1 MQISFFKA
9 LVFTLFTAGSALA
22 ITGCGDSQGP
32 AERTGERID
41 DTAEQMTESF
51 SDTYE
56 NFSERAQES
65 MDDTREYFESEQ

>member
-1 MQISFFKA
+1 MQTSFLKV

-41 DTAEQMTESF
+41 DTTEQMTERF

-56 NFSERAQES
+56 DFSERAQES
-65 MDDTREYFESEQ
+65 MDNTREHFESEQ